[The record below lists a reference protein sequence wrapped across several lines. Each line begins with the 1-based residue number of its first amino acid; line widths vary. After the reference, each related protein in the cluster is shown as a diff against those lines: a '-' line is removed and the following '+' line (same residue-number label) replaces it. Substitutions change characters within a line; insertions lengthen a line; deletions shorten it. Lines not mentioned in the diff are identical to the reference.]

1 MKKGRAMKGHAIDK
15 YRFAGVMRL
24 LMLLVLAWVAAPAM
38 AADTYSLVLNNS
50 LRSGELDLAVGKTM
64 LITSPAHL
72 KQITIG
78 NPEIA
83 DVKLINS
90 KKVMI
95 QGKKAGHTNL
105 AFRDTRMELIALLDV
120 VVGYDIEAIKHKLH
134 QVLPNEA
141 GIQVR
146 SANANVILS
155 GEVSNALAMDTAL
168 VVARSFAPQSVT
180 NLLQVGGGQ
189 QVMLEVRI
197 AEVKRSSLKQLG
209 VSADITGT
217 RGRFGFSTGVNN
229 ANVATLGSSLL
240 APLKAGTNVPFIFN
254 VQLQA
259 LETQGLARVLAE
271 PNLVALS
278 GQEGSFLVGG
288 EFPIVT
294 VSTVG
299 QPSVEYKEFGVGL
312 KFTPTVLNS
321 SKINLGLQAEVS
333 AIDTTQTAVGTNYP
347 VLKARRTSTTVEV
360 ADGQS
365 FAVAGLIQND
375 INNAIDKF
383 PGLGDLPVLGAL
395 FRSTDFQRQET
406 ELVVVITPRLVKPV
420 TEDALALPTDNFTP
434 PSDIDQYLS
443 GKLQG
448 PKKSPGARPAD
459 PSAKGVDGAYG
470 HQL

>member
-1 MKKGRAMKGHAIDK
+1 MI
-15 YRFAGVMRL
+15 RL
-24 LMLLVLAWVAAPAM
+24 LMLLVLAWVTVPAL
-38 AADTYSLVLNNS
+38 AADTYSLRLNDS
-50 LRSGELDLAVGKTM
+50 LKSGELDLAVGKTK

-78 NPEIA
+78 NPDIA

-105 AFRDTRMELIALLDV
+105 AFRDRKMELIALLDV

-134 QVLPNEA
+134 QVLPNETS
-141 GIQVR
+141 IQVR

-155 GEVSNALAMDTAL
+155 GEVSNALAMDAAL

-180 NLLQVGGGQ
+180 NLMQVGGGQ

-197 AEVKRSSLKQLG
+197 AEVERSSLKSLG
-209 VSADITGT
+209 IQGTLNGSVGRVGLNAAANAAVTGAFGT
-217 RGRFGFSTGVNN
+217 VGMVYRGLDFKLS
-229 ANVATLGSSLL
+229 
-240 APLKAGTNVPFIFN
+240 
-254 VQLQA
+254 A

-278 GQEGSFLVGG
+278 GQEGSFLAGG
-288 EFPIVT
+288 EFPIVSSTTLGSPT
-294 VSTVG
+294 VD
-299 QPSVEYKEFGVGL
+299 YKEFGVGL
-312 KFTPTVLNS
+312 KFTPMVLNS

-333 AIDTTQTAVGTNYP
+333 AIDSTQTAVGTNYP
-347 VLKARRTSTTVEV
+347 VLKTRRTSTTVEV

-365 FAVAGLIQND
+365 FAIAGLIQND
-375 INNAIDKF
+375 INNAINKY
-383 PGLGDLPVLGAL
+383 PGLGEIPVLGAL
-395 FRSTDFQRQET
+395 FRSTRYQRQET

-420 TEDALALPTDNFTP
+420 TADELSLPTDNFTP
-434 PSDIDQYLS
+434 TSDVDQYLS
-443 GKLQG
+443 GELQG
-448 PKKSPGARPAD
+448 PKKRPGTQQAD

>member
-1 MKKGRAMKGHAIDK
+1 ML
-15 YRFAGVMRL
+15 FA
-24 LMLLVLAWVAAPAM
+24 LAWAAAPAM
-38 AADTYSLVLNNS
+38 AADTYSLRLHDS
-50 LRSGELDLAVGKTM
+50 LKSGELDLAVGKTK
-64 LITSPAHL
+64 LISSPAHL

-78 NPEIA
+78 NPDVA
-83 DVKLINS
+83 DVKLLNS

-105 AFRDTRMELIALLDV
+105 AFRDRKMELIALLDV
-120 VVGYDIEAIKHKLH
+120 VVGYDIEAIKHKIH
-134 QVLPNEA
+134 QVLPNEP
-141 GIQVR
+141 GIEVR

-155 GEVSNALAMDTAL
+155 GEVSNALAMDSAL

-180 NLLQVGGGQ
+180 NLMQVGGGQ

-197 AEVKRSSLKQLG
+197 AEVERSSLRQLG
-209 VSADITGT
+209 IQGTLNGSVGRVGLNAAANAAVTGAFGT
-217 RGRFGFSTGVNN
+217 VGLVYRGLDFKLS
-229 ANVATLGSSLL
+229 
-240 APLKAGTNVPFIFN
+240 
-254 VQLQA
+254 A

-294 VSTVG
+294 STTLGSPTVD
-299 QPSVEYKEFGVGL
+299 YKEFGVGL
-312 KFTPTVLNS
+312 KFTPLVLNS

-365 FAVAGLIQND
+365 FAIAGLIQSD
-375 INNAIDKF
+375 INNAINKY
-383 PGLGDLPVLGAL
+383 PGLGEIPILGAL

-406 ELVVVITPRLVKPV
+406 ELVVVVTPRLVKPV
-420 TEDALALPTDNFTP
+420 TADVLELPTDNFTP
-434 PSDIDQYLS
+434 TSDVDQYLT
-443 GKLQG
+443 GRLQG
-448 PKKSPGARPAD
+448 PKQEMGGSQQGDGNTD
-459 PSAKGVDGAYG
+459 PPAKGVDGAYG